1 MLTSQRKNEILSMLR
16 QHGQVEAKLLA
27 AHYGVSEDTI
37 RRDLREMAAEGLLQR
52 VHGGALRASPA
63 EADLTQRQHIAMPS
77 KAQVAANAARLIVPG
92 QIVIVDGGTTCAEL
106 ARSLP
111 RDMPLTVVTH
121 SPTIAVALAEHD
133 KVEVVLIGGRLFRHS
148 MVAVG
153 AAALEALSHVRAD
166 IYFMG
171 VTGVHPE
178 AGFSTG
184 DYEEAY
190 IKRALSAQAA
200 ETVVLASSEKLG
212 VASAYKIGELGMA
225 ASLVVDCRPAAEL
238 DAALSAAGV
247 TVVHP

>member
-16 QHGQVEAKLLA
+16 QRGQVEAKVLA

-52 VHGGALRASPA
+52 VHGGALLASPA
-63 EADLTQRQHIAMPS
+63 EADLTERQQIAMGS
-77 KAQVAANAARLIVPG
+77 KAQVAAAARRLIAPG
-92 QIVIVDGGTTCAEL
+92 QIVILDGGTTCAEL

-121 SPTIAVALAEHD
+121 SPTIAVALAEHE
-133 KVEVVLIGGRLFRHS
+133 KIEVVLIGGRLFRHS

-166 IYFMG
+166 LYFMG
-171 VTGVHPE
+171 VTGVHAD

-184 DYEEAY
+184 DFEEAY
-190 IKRALSAQAA
+190 IKRALSSHAA

-212 VASAYKIGELGMA
+212 VASAYKIGGLGMA
-225 ASLVVDCRPAAEL
+225 TSLVVDGEPPHEL
-238 DAALSAAGV
+238 GAALKGAGI
-247 TVVHP
+247 TVVND

>member
-1 MLTSQRKNEILSMLR
+1 MLTSQRKSEILALLK
-16 QHGQVEAKLLA
+16 QQGQVEAKVLA
-27 AHYGVSEDTI
+27 AHYQVSEDTI

-52 VHGGALRASPA
+52 VHGGALLASPA
-63 EADLTQRQHIAMPS
+63 EAGLAERQRIAVTS
-77 KAQVAANAARLIVPG
+77 KAQVAAAAARLIAPG
-92 QIVIVDGGTTCAEL
+92 QIVILDGGTTCAEL

-121 SPTIAVALAEHD
+121 SPPIAVALAEHE
-133 KVEVVLIGGRLFRHS
+133 KIEVVLIGGRLFRHS

-166 IYFMG
+166 LYFMG
-171 VTGVHPE
+171 VTGVHTD

-200 ETVVLASSEKLG
+200 ETVVLASNEKLG
-212 VASAYKIGELGMA
+212 VASAYKIGDLGMA
-225 ASLVVDCRPAAEL
+225 ASLVVDGVPSPEL
-238 DAALSAAGV
+238 GAALAGAGV
-247 TVVHP
+247 TVISQ

>member
-16 QHGQVEAKLLA
+16 QQGQVEAKALA
-27 AHYGVSEDTI
+27 AHYQVSEDTI

-52 VHGGALRASPA
+52 VHGGALLASPA
-63 EADLTQRQHIAMPS
+63 EADLTRRQHIAMPS
-77 KAQVAANAARLIVPG
+77 KAQVAAAAARLIAPG
-92 QIVIVDGGTTCAEL
+92 QIVILDGGTTCAEL

-153 AAALEALSHVRAD
+153 AAALEALSHIRAD
-166 IYFMG
+166 LYFMG
-171 VTGVHPE
+171 VTGVHPD

-184 DYEEAY
+184 DFEEAY
-190 IKRALSAQAA
+190 IKRALSGRAA

-212 VASAYKIGELGMA
+212 VASAYKIGDLGMA
-225 ASLVVDCRPAAEL
+225 ASLVVDCAPSAEL
-238 DAALSAAGV
+238 DAALAGAGV
-247 TVVHP
+247 TVVSQ

>member
-1 MLTSQRKNEILSMLR
+1 MLTSHRKNDILALLK
-16 QHGQVEAKLLA
+16 QQGQVEAKALA
-27 AHYGVSEDTI
+27 ALYQVSEDTI

-52 VHGGALRASPA
+52 VHGGALPAAPA
-63 EADLTQRQHIAMPS
+63 EANLSQRRHIAMPS
-77 KAQVAANAARLIVPG
+77 KEEIAHTAARLVTPG
-92 QIVIVDGGTTCAEL
+92 QVVILDGGTTCAEL
-106 ARSLP
+106 ARCLP

-121 SPTIAVALAEHD
+121 SPTVAVALAEHERI
-133 KVEVVLIGGRLFRHS
+133 EVILIGGRLFRHS

-200 ETVVLASSEKLG
+200 ETIVLASTEKLG
-212 VASAYKIGELGMA
+212 AASAYKIGSLDMA
-225 ASLVVDCRPAAEL
+225 VSLIVDCALPDEL
-238 DAALSAAGV
+238 DTALAAAGV
-247 TVVHP
+247 KVLGG